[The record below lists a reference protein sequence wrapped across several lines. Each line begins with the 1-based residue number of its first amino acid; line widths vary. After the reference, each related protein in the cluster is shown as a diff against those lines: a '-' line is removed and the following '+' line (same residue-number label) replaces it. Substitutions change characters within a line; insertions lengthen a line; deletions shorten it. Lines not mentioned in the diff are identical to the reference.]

1 MCQGSCKI
9 LERTVIRFKKQNFQI
24 CAPQADTQTFP
35 AHTAPKVPKSQ
46 KYLDFCRA
54 SGIIIWLASA
64 SISLLSSENEGHLSK
79 RRCKSM
85 AKISANY
92 EVVYIIDPAQSEEA
106 IAATV
111 AKFQTLAEQNGSDVV
126 VDEWGKRRLAYAIDY
141 KTEGYYVLMSFTS
154 GPEFPKELD
163 RILGITEGIMRSM
176 IVCKGE

>member
-1 MCQGSCKI
+1 
-9 LERTVIRFKKQNFQI
+9 
-24 CAPQADTQTFP
+24 
-35 AHTAPKVPKSQ
+35 
-46 KYLDFCRA
+46 
-54 SGIIIWLASA
+54 
-64 SISLLSSENEGHLSK
+64 
-79 RRCKSM
+79 M

-92 EVVYIIDPAQSEEA
+92 EVVYIIDPAQGEEA

-111 AKFQTLAEQNGSDVV
+111 AKFQTLAEQNNAIKVV